1 MWYHSFIPKL
11 QVGEDALATLDK
23 LVRPLGPVAA
33 LVAGRHTIS
42 NGIADQ
48 VRKNLQEAGIAAMI
62 IEGPG
67 GEPTLSECARGLAQA
82 RAASCS
88 SLIAIGGGSVLDMGK
103 CIAGL
108 FHHTADPESV
118 VEEALYRGPRDVQAL
133 PWIAVPTTAG
143 TGSEATHVSV
153 LSDPVRGL
161 KQSMRCERWYAQAVL
176 IDPKLYVTAP
186 PHVTAASG
194 MDALTQAIESHVS
207 LGATPVTQAL
217 SRQATSLL
225 SESLMTVYRNGR
237 DLTAR
242 RNTAVGSY
250 LAGVALTNARLGL
263 VHGLAHPVGIRYG
276 IPHGRACAIL
286 LPHVMR
292 FNLAVA
298 RQGYAELAAAI
309 GLADRDD
316 PRAAESL
323 IDFIEQLNEKM
334 EIPAN
339 LRDAGMIP
347 EHITELAAAALPS
360 GSTRANP
367 RSVSQSDAESLL
379 TELL

>member
-1 MWYHSFIPKL
+1 VWFHSFIPKL
-11 QVGEDALATLDK
+11 QVGEDALDTLDR
-23 LVRPLGPVAA
+23 LACPLGPVAA
-33 LVAGRHTIS
+33 LVVGRHAIAD
-42 NGIADQ
+42 GIADR
-48 VRKNLQEAGIAAMI
+48 VRKNLQEAGVASVI
-62 IEGPG
+62 IQGPP
-67 GEPTLSECARGLAQA
+67 GEPTLAECARGLVEA

-88 SLIAIGGGSVLDMGK
+88 SVIAIGGGSVLDMGK

-108 FHHTADPESV
+108 YYHTGDPGSV
-118 VEEALYRGPRDVQAL
+118 VEEALYQSPRDVQAL

-153 LSDPVRGL
+153 LSDPDRGL
-161 KQSMRCERWYAQAVL
+161 KQSMRCDRWYAQAVL

-207 LGATPVTQAL
+207 VGATPVTQAL
-217 SRQATSLL
+217 SREATRLL
-225 SESLMTVYRNGR
+225 SESLITAYHNGQ

-242 RNTAVGSY
+242 RDTAVGSF
-250 LAGVALTNARLGL
+250 LAGLALTNARLGL

-292 FNLAVA
+292 FNLEVA

-309 GLADRDD
+309 GLTDEGD

-334 EIPAN
+334 GIPAN

-367 RSVSQSDAESLL
+367 RSVSQSDAESVLAGLL
-379 TELL
+379 